1 MTRRLTH
8 TRRSKATVKK
18 GRRLDQLMV
27 LLLLHPLQQP
37 PQLQLPTIT
46 RSHLPKPPL
55 HLSQI
60 PTMIIID
67 STMAIHLSHKPIP
80 RLNRLR
86 RLHRLHQHL
95 LQTTV
100 LQLPILLQAATRP
113 LQLQLQLATLQLIT
127 RSQRRAIQHIRLPRH
142 MHPLLP
148 NTTTQPDHL
157 RRYHNQITATMPMHT
172 QLTRLQ
178 HMLTRSRTATHLHQA
193 HRVIL
198 LPTRPRRVPQQTD
211 QTKGTT
217 EHRPRIAATTGSVRA
232 MAEMV
237 EIGMIDLTRDPK
249 RRLQILPKSYSN
261 TCKRTKLG
269 TFFGSRPWIHRS
281 GQRAIPT

>member
-1 MTRRLTH
+1 MPHRLTH
-8 TRRSKATVKK
+8 PRRSKTTVKK
-18 GRRLDQLMV
+18 DRRLDQLMV
-27 LLLLHPLQQP
+27 LLLLRPPQQP

-67 STMAIHLSHKPIP
+67 STTAIHLSHKPIP
-80 RLNRLR
+80 RLH

-95 LQTTV
+95 LPTTV
-100 LQLPILLQAATRP
+100 LQLPTLLQAATRP
-113 LQLQLQLATLQLIT
+113 LPLQLQLLLATLQLT
-127 RSQRRAIQHIRLPRH
+127 PHSQRRAIQHIRLRRH
-142 MHPLLP
+142 MHHLLP

-178 HMLTRSRTATHLHQA
+178 RMPTHSRMATHLHQA
-193 HRVIL
+193 HPVIL
-198 LPTRPRRVPQQTD
+198 LPTRPRQVPQLTD

-217 EHRPRIAATTGSVRA
+217 EHHPRIAATTGSVRA

-237 EIGMIDLTRDPK
+237 EIGMIDSTRDPK

-261 TCKRTKLG
+261 MCKRTKLG
-269 TFFGSRPWIHRS
+269 TCFGLRLWIHHS
-281 GQRAIPT
+281 GQRAIQT